1 MNFLFFLFKA
11 MTTIICVPPETTL
24 LIISWV
30 PLLIFLFYAV
40 MEKKQFTP
48 AQDATSHKDVAY
60 TSLNQKSEQEEEKST
75 WDEKRSLIWRNL
87 PLMLACFLGYFAEF
101 LTLNGVVTSLA
112 FPNSPFDPRTHFVY
126 YACAF
131 MIGEFIG
138 RSYVT
143 LLLLLNSKCT
153 PVITRTWILS
163 AVLLSLFIFLTFAS
177 WYRFLHSVWVVLL
190 LIFIVGLL
198 AGSLYLNTYLMAA
211 GSEDVKGKA
220 FSRAFLSV
228 GPSIGVLVAGLV
240 GLVLEPTLRE
250 HCLHSAEFSEYCFTR
265 AIGGWNRT
273 TSCLR

>member
-1 MNFLFFLFKA
+1 

-30 PLLIFLFYAV
+30 PVVIFPFYAI
-40 MEKKQFTP
+40 MEKRQFKPT
-48 AQDATSHKDVAY
+48 QDVTTHKDVAY
-60 TSLNQKSEQEEEKST
+60 TSLNLETIQEEEKST
-75 WDEKRSLIWRNL
+75 WSEKRSLIWRNL
-87 PLMLACFLGYFAEF
+87 QLMLACFFGYFAEF
-101 LTLNGVVTSLA
+101 LTLNGVVTTLA
-112 FPNSPFDPRTHFVY
+112 FPNSPFDPRNHFVY

-138 RSYVT
+138 RSYIT

-153 PVITRTWILS
+153 PVITKTWILS
-163 AVLLSLFIFLTFAS
+163 TVLLSLFIFLTLAS

-190 LIFIVGLL
+190 LIFIVGLM
-198 AGSLYLNTYLMAA
+198 AGSLYLNTFLTAA
-211 GSEDVKGKA
+211 GSDDVKGKA

-228 GPSIGVLVAGLV
+228 GPSTGVLVAGLV

-250 HCLHSAEFSEYCFTR
+250 HCLHSAEYSEFCFTR
-265 AIGGWNRT
+265 ATGGWNKT

>member
-1 MNFLFFLFKA
+1 MFFLFTA

-30 PLLIFLFYAV
+30 PLLIFLFYAL
-40 MEKKQFTP
+40 MEKRQFQP
-48 AQDATSHKDVAY
+48 AKDATTHKEVAY
-60 TSLNQKSEQEEEKST
+60 TSLNQKAEREEEKST
-75 WDEKRSLIWRNL
+75 WGEKRALIWRNL
-87 PLMLACFLGYFAEF
+87 PLMLACFSGYFAEF

-138 RSYVT
+138 RSYIT
-143 LLLLLNSKCT
+143 LVLLLNSKCT
-153 PVITRTWILS
+153 PVVTKTWILS
-163 AVLLSLFIFLTFAS
+163 TMLLSLFIFLTFAS

-190 LIFIVGLL
+190 LIFFVGLL

-240 GLVLEPTLRE
+240 GLILEPTLRE
-250 HCLHSAEFSEYCFTR
+250 HCLHSAEFSEFCFTR